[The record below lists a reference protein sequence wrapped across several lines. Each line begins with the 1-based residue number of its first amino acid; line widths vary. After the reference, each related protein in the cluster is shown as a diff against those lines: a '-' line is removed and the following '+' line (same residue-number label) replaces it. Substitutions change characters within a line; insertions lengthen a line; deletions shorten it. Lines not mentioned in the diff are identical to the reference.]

1 MKGRRRNVYKY
12 LLFDID
18 QTLLD
23 FNRDMAEA
31 FERMYEAAGFHAVLP
46 ISPDVRE
53 RYNACNERWWRRFE
67 QGLCTKPELYRGR
80 FVDFFREA
88 GLPPRD
94 PDEIHTLYA
103 DFLGQTGTLFPG
115 ALELIRSLAQLY
127 PIYIITNGNAAT
139 QKTRLQNSGL
149 LPYIRGCFI
158 SETAGAAK
166 PDKRYF
172 DYVLSHIPGA
182 AAKDCVVIGDSLTSD
197 MCGARNAGMDSIWYN
212 PGGIENTV
220 GVPVTY
226 EVKGYGEIRRL
237 LLGV

>member
-1 MKGRRRNVYKY
+1 MKGRRHNVYKY

-18 QTLLD
+18 HTLLD

-31 FERMYEAAGFHAVLP
+31 FERMYKAVGLHEALP
-46 ISPDVRE
+46 FSPDVHA

-80 FVDFFREA
+80 FIDFFREV
-88 GLPPRD
+88 GLQEKD
-94 PDEIHTLYA
+94 PDEVNALYFE
-103 DFLGQTGTLFPG
+103 FLGQTGTVFPG
-115 ALELIRSLAQLY
+115 AAELLASLSAQY
-127 PIYIITNGNAAT
+127 PIYIVTNGNASS
-139 QKTRLQNSGL
+139 QETRLQNSGL

-197 MCGARNAGMDSIWYN
+197 MRGAQNAGMDSIWYN
-212 PGGIENTV
+212 PGGAENTV

-237 LLGV
+237 LLGA